1 MESQSDPCDL
11 ARFTSAQESV
21 HAAALAELRAGRK
34 RSHWMWFVFPQI
46 DGLGLSWTTKR
57 YSIKSLAEARRYLE
71 HPVLGPRLR
80 DCCQALLS
88 LEGRTAH
95 EIFSSPDDMK
105 LKSSMTLFAA
115 VSPPGSVFVRVLDKY
130 YGGEQDPLTIQ
141 LLRRLE
147 KR

>member
-1 MESQSDPCDL
+1 MENQSDPFDL

-21 HAAALAELRAGRK
+21 HAAALAELKAGRK

-57 YSIKSLAEARRYLE
+57 YSIKSLAEARRYIE
-71 HPVLGPRLR
+71 HPVLGPRLQ

-95 EIFSSPDDMK
+95 EVFGSPDDMK

-115 VSPPGSVFVRVLDKY
+115 VSAPGSIFTQVLDKY
-130 YGGEQDPLTIQ
+130 YRGEKDSRTIELIQ
-141 LLRRLE
+141 KL
-147 KR
+147 KS